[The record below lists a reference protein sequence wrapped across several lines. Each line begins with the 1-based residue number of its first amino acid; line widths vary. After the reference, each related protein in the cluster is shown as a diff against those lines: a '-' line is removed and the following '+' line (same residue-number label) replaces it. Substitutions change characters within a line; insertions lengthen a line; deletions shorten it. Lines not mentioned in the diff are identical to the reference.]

1 MNWLGKFTEFAY
13 ALLRIA
19 AGFMFAFH
27 GVQKLFGVLTN
38 SQPAVGSLLWFG
50 GILELVGGVAI
61 MLGVRTRLAA
71 FLCSGMM
78 AVAYFKF
85 HWKFQSGAAF
95 FPTVNQGEL
104 AALYCFVFFF
114 IACRGGKMWSL
125 GKD

>member
-1 MNWLGKFTEFAY
+1 MNWLGKLTEFAY
-13 ALLRIA
+13 AMLRIV
-19 AGFMFAFH
+19 AGFMFSFH
-27 GVQKLFGVLTN
+27 GVQKLFGVMTT
-38 SQPAVGSLLWFG
+38 SQPAMFTLLWFG
-50 GILELVGGVAI
+50 GIIELVGGVAI

-85 HWKFQSGAAF
+85 HWKFQGGAAF

>member
-13 ALLRIA
+13 ALLRIG
-19 AGFMFAFH
+19 AGFMFAFD

-50 GILELVGGVAI
+50 GVIELVCGVAI
-61 MLGVRTRLAA
+61 MLGVRTRIAA
-71 FLCSGMM
+71 FLSSGMM

-85 HWKFQSGAAF
+85 HWKFQGGAAF

>member
-1 MNWLGKFTEFAY
+1 MKWLGKFTETAY

-19 AGFMFAFH
+19 AGFMFSFH

-38 SQPAVGSLLWFG
+38 SQPAMGSLLWFG
-50 GILELVGGVAI
+50 GIIELVGGVAI
-61 MLGVRTRLAA
+61 MLGVRTRIAA

-85 HWKFQSGAAF
+85 HWKFQGGAAF